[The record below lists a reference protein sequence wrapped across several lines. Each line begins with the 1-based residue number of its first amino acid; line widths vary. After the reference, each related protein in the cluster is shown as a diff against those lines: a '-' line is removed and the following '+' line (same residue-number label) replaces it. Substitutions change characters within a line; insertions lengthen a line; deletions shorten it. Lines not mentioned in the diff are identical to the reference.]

1 MINTLCLAGGGIK
14 GISYLG
20 ALKYLEENNF
30 LKISNLKIFS
40 GTSAGSILVFFLNIG
55 FTLDDLIEFVLQFDF
70 SKFIPDINCNTI
82 LTMFGMNT
90 GEKVITAVITFLKE
104 KYDREDISFIEL
116 YNLTGKELNIYVT
129 NYTKSRG
136 EVFNYL
142 ETPEASIILAIKMS
156 ISVPFF
162 FTPVEY
168 NNCFYVDGGLTNNFP
183 LQYHEPETSFG
194 LVIANNSENSLSSLT
209 RYFSGLCSVAIDSLS
224 LNIIKQIK
232 KYKIEYKYIEIN
244 CTRRESL
251 NFNIDKENIQ
261 TYIDDGEIVAKKYY
275 RNFIVKEVVN
285 DLINKSI
292 DNLNDKKI

>member
-30 LKISNLKIFS
+30 LKISNLKILS
-40 GTSAGSILVFFLNIG
+40 GTSVGSILVFFFNLG
-55 FTLDDLIEFVLQFDF
+55 FTIDELIEFIFQFNF
-70 SKFIPDINCNTI
+70 NKLSPDINCNTI

-90 GEKVITAVITFLKE
+90 GDRIITAVITFLKE
-104 KYDREDISFIEL
+104 KYACEDISFIEL

-136 EVFNYL
+136 EVFNYS
-142 ETPEASIILAIKMS
+142 ETPDASVILAIKMS

-168 NNCFYVDGGLTNNFP
+168 NNCYYVDGGLTNNFP

-194 LVIANNSENSLSSLT
+194 LVIVNNSENSLSSLT
-209 RYFSGLCSVAIDSLS
+209 RYFFGLCYIAIDSLS
-224 LNIIKQIK
+224 LNLIKQIK
-232 KYKIEYKYIEIN
+232 KNKIEYKYIEIN
-244 CTRRESL
+244 CTIRESL
-251 NFNIDKENIQ
+251 NFNIDKEIIQ
-261 TYIDDGEIVAKKYY
+261 TYINDGKIIAKKYY

-285 DLINKSI
+285 DLINKCI
-292 DNLNDKKI
+292 DNLNDK